1 MVWRRRRVLGGW
13 LGLVVPAVACSSS
26 TATPGPTACQ
36 VATSRDATTD
46 LVLDGAGDCAGKL
59 RVTLRVA
66 TGSADAPTWT
76 GASDGPVRI
85 EGEWEPRATGAVRR
99 VIAHNLGG
107 AAVDLVGV
115 EWTASELPATDDRIR
130 HEGYQS
136 WSYAGV
142 EAIPPTLGERGGTAV
157 NGGGDGDVLGEV
169 PGVSW
174 WVGAA
179 MDERG
184 HGLVAG
190 ADGATV
196 LKTYVAVDGHRL
208 RVVSGMTGDV
218 VHLAPGESRPLD
230 GLFFA
235 LGDVRDSLAAYA
247 SHVASKH
254 PVPPVEKRRPLGGW
268 GSWNLYYDK
277 ISAEGLRPE
286 IAWTA
291 DHLAPLGLTTFLTD
305 DGYEPSW
312 GTWSGKPAFGAAL
325 GAYAG
330 EQTTRGLVPA
340 IWLAPVYVDTTNPAF
355 RAHPDWFVGKADGS
369 GARTYAQLDGTVK
382 AALDVTHPD
391 ARAFVISQLKQ
402 LWDAG
407 YRVFKLD
414 FLFGAALEGRRKEPI
429 TGLESYARWMRA
441 IREAVPDAHLV
452 GCGAP
457 ILPSVGWFDSM
468 RTGSDIAFS
477 VSPEPYYTFV
487 ASQARQTAYRAF
499 TDAWWALDP
508 DVVLLRGG
516 RITDDDA
523 WSAVVMAAMAGGN
536 YLLGDGRQA
545 GELRAA
551 MALAPE
557 ILALARDGRAARPED
572 LAAELDPQLIAS
584 PVLGGRGDT
593 AIPHV
598 WRKTSADG
606 SQRWTAVFGWLADPY
621 AADLVLDEG
630 SSEIV
635 QPVVA
640 GPLTTRP
647 IAGGRQHIGV
657 ASHAVRL
664 FRAAISR

>member
-1 MVWRRRRVLGGW
+1 MFGTVALSG
-13 LGLVVPAVACSSS
+13 ACSSS
-26 TATPGPTACQ
+26 TSIPAPAPCQ
-36 VATSRDATTD
+36 VTSGRDATLD
-46 LVLDGAGDCAGKL
+46 LVLEGSGSCAGTL
-59 RVTLRVA
+59 RMSLRVA
-66 TGSADAPTWT
+66 TGAPEGPTWS
-76 GASDGPVRI
+76 AAQEGPVHI
-85 EGEWEPRATGAVRR
+85 EGEWQSRPGGAVRT
-99 VIAHNLGG
+99 VTAHNTGSVP
-107 AAVDLVGV
+107 VDLVGI
-115 EWTASELPATDDRIR
+115 EWSVTELPSKADRFR
-130 HEGYQS
+130 HDGYQS
-136 WSYAGV
+136 WSYTGM
-142 EAIPPTLGERGGTAV
+142 EAIPPALAERAGTAP

-179 MDERG
+179 MDDKGE
-184 HGLVAG
+184 GLVAG

-196 LKTYVAVDGHRL
+196 LKTYVAADARRL
-208 RVVSGMTGDV
+208 RVVQGMTGDV
-218 VHLAPGESRPLD
+218 VRLAPGESRPLD
-230 GLFFA
+230 GLFVA
-235 LGDVRDSLAAYA
+235 LGDVRASLDAYA
-247 SHVASKH
+247 AHVATKH
-254 PVPPVEKRRPLGGW
+254 PVPPLEKRRPLGGW

-277 ISAEGLRPE
+277 ISVETLRPE
-286 IAWTA
+286 LAWTA

-312 GTWSGKPAFGAAL
+312 GTWSDKPAFGAAL

-330 EQTTRGLVPA
+330 EQTARGLVPA
-340 IWLAPVYVDTTNPAF
+340 IWLAPVYVDTTNAAF
-355 RAHPDWFVGKADGS
+355 TTHPDWFVGKADGS

-391 ARAFVISQLKQ
+391 ARAFVVTQLKA

-441 IREAVPDAHLV
+441 IREAVPEAHLV

-457 ILPSVGWFDSM
+457 ILPSVGWFESM

-477 VSPEPYYTFV
+477 VAPEPYYTFL

-508 DVVLLRGG
+508 DVVLLRGT

-523 WSAVVMAAMAGGN
+523 WSAVVMAALAGGN

-557 ILALARDGRAARPED
+557 ILALARDGHAARPED
-572 LAAELDPQLIAS
+572 LAAEVDTQLIAS

-598 WRKTSADG
+598 WRKKSADG
-606 SQRWTAVFGWLADPY
+606 SKSWTAVFGWLTDPY
-621 AADLVLDEG
+621 AADVELEEG
-630 SSEIV
+630 MSEIL
-635 QPVVA
+635 QPTA
-640 GPLTTRP
+640 PGPLTTRP
-647 IAGGRQHIGV
+647 IGGGRQHIEV
-657 ASHAVRL
+657 PNHAVRL
-664 FRAAISR
+664 FRR